1 LDNLGVCEHAFL
13 IHIAQKHTSVSVCT
27 ALLRTSAIFQ
37 LSLIETEQLTK
48 MKVEKRRERKK
59 NITPEKAS
67 KPFAIVP

>member
-27 ALLRTSAIFQ
+27 ALLRTSAIFPAV
-37 LSLIETEQLTK
+37 LNRNRAIDKNEGGKKEG
-48 MKVEKRRERKK
+48 EKK